1 MSYNVTKKTVINHPA
16 FTSVNAILTSEVQ
29 RLRQIFD
36 EVMPKGFQSMIEVEN
51 LDTGKIEYAKGIV
64 YGTSG
69 TFAAVK
75 MDTLRKFRYLALTGA
90 CTIPELIEMIYRQ
103 RSHYDVSTFSSL
115 ENVCQLT
122 RAQHEELRREIG
134 ITAYLGGIRIP
145 FIRFTSFFEEKE
157 DDEKNEEENAE
168 ENIKENNEAESEAE
182 TRGEVR
188 IAFSAL
194 SGEGDLSMCI
204 ILFNILQDAMQK
216 AEPNTT
222 YSFDFS
228 ALKQNSIAHYLL
240 KVHGSQE
247 VAEK

>member
-1 MSYNVTKKTVINHPA
+1 MSYDVTKKTVINHPA

-29 RLRQIFD
+29 RLQQIFH
-36 EVMPKGFQSMIEVEN
+36 EAMPNGFQSEIEVEN

-69 TFAAVK
+69 SFAAVK
-75 MDTLRKFRYLALTGA
+75 MDTLRKFPQLALTGT
-90 CTIPELIEMIYRQ
+90 CSISELIDMIHAA
-103 RSHYDVSTFSSL
+103 RSHYDTTVFSSL
-115 ENVCQLT
+115 ENTCQLT

-145 FIRFTSFFEEKE
+145 FTRLASFLEEDEEK
-157 DDEKNEEENAE
+157 
-168 ENIKENNEAESEAE
+168 
-182 TRGEVR
+182 THGEIR
-188 IAFSAL
+188 ITFSAL

-228 ALKQNSIAHYLL
+228 ALKRSSIAHYLL